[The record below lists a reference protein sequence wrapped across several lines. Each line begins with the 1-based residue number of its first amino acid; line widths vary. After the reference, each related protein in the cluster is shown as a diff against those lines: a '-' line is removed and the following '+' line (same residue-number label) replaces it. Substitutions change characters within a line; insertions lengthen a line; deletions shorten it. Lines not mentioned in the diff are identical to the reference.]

1 MFLWARRG
9 CLEQPRG
16 GFIQSLLNPSSQ
28 HMHNLCSTERK
39 ALSNEKFSHYKLVA
53 SSLLTFSWVGRAWYS
68 HALLMLSVTFLFSLP
83 PLTISAPSWS
93 LFSSSYSEAA
103 PCLWLPPLSFTEP
116 VLFLG
121 QRCNWHWRHKE
132 WQIQKCV
139 SCKHKYIFN
148 RSPAVTQV
156 KDAGRKRLWAGRSM
170 DPTLTWT
177 YNFGL
182 PVK

>member
-9 CLEQPRG
+9 CLEKPRG

-28 HMHNLCSTERK
+28 HMHNLCSTEQK

-83 PLTISAPSWS
+83 PLQPFLLQAEVYSAPLIQNLLHVFDYHHCPS
-93 LFSSSYSEAA
+93 LN
-103 PCLWLPPLSFTEP
+103 
-116 VLFLG
+116 LFFFG
-121 QRCNWHWRHKE
+121 DRGATDIEDTRNDRYKSVFHVN
-132 WQIQKCV
+132 I
-139 SCKHKYIFN
+139 YIFN
-148 RSPAVTQV
+148 SSPAVTQV